1 MANKWIALNLLLL
14 ITAVVMGRELYQQY
28 EQFKAKNDPS
38 KIEAVSSEN
47 SAAAKSAAES
57 SAGIMETQTN
67 TDSDYSVISDKT
79 LFTEL
84 RGRNEDE
91 VAIEAPTPKPLPR
104 PHPALVGTAMIG
116 GQYTASVINQ
126 QAQQQARNT
135 QLAPETWRV
144 GDYYNG
150 YRVASIAADQLVL
163 ESGGV
168 SEVIPL
174 NRAARRTP
182 AAKTAAKP
190 IARVVSI
197 GPGGGTSGAMTVS
210 TSAASAP
217 GRVQSAQA
225 KPQQAQAK
233 PQQTQAKPQQVQPQ
247 QRVPVTVTTPNG
259 DVVVSSPENVQE
271 IIQAQPAQKPQQGAA
286 AKPGPAV
293 RQQPIQQRVV
303 SSPFGE
309 IIRPG
314 SD

>member
-47 SAAAKSAAES
+47 SAAAKSATES
-57 SAGIMETQTN
+57 SAGISTETPTN
-67 TDSDYSVISDKT
+67 TDSDYSVISEKT

-91 VAIEAPTPKPLPR
+91 VAIEAPKPKPLPK
-104 PHPALVGTAMIG
+104 PHPVLVGTSMIG

-150 YRVASIAADQLVL
+150 YMVTSIAADQLVL
-163 ESGGV
+163 ESGGMR
-168 SEVIPL
+168 EVIPL

-190 IARVVSI
+190 AARVVSI
-197 GPGGGTSGAMTVS
+197 GPGGGASGAMTVS
-210 TSAASAP
+210 TSASAP

-225 KPQQAQAK
+225 KPQQTQAK
-233 PQQTQAKPQQVQPQ
+233 PQQTQAKPQQTQPQ
-247 QRVPVTVTTPNG
+247 QRIPVTVSTPNG
-259 DVVVSSPENVQE
+259 DVVVSVPENVQE
-271 IIQAQPAQKPQQGAA
+271 IIQMQPAQKP
-286 AKPGPAV
+286 KPEPPAQPGTAV
-293 RQQPIQQRVV
+293 RQQPVQQRVV
-303 SSPFGE
+303 RSPFGE